1 MGPCRCCALH
11 TRVPAPGAMPTAL
24 GMEGRDAQPIP
35 STWGP
40 QTHLGMNTAAAKG
53 LHASFPPL
61 MVARSQPRSSAPFPA
76 LTLSSELRGHP
87 PQTPATTLAVSQRLP
102 RVLPRDPAPRRAL
115 GRLCRAIHLQTRA
128 QANGTNA
135 APSPQPAAG
144 AEQKGSGQMALTI
157 PGSPCSALCTPSFPL
172 PPTTHSF
179 PSHGLFDPFP
189 LEKARAI
196 TGASH
201 AAQV

>member
-1 MGPCRCCALH
+1 
-11 TRVPAPGAMPTAL
+11 
-24 GMEGRDAQPIP
+24 
-35 STWGP
+35 
-40 QTHLGMNTAAAKG
+40 MNTAAAKG

-144 AEQKGSGQMALTI
+144 AEQKRQRSDGSDDPGLALQRTVHPLLPPPPHHTQLPLPRSFRSFSLRKSPSNYRCLPCGSGLGATKRISGAIEMESKGWRGRA
-157 PGSPCSALCTPSFPL
+157 
-172 PPTTHSF
+172 
-179 PSHGLFDPFP
+179 
-189 LEKARAI
+189 KARR
-196 TGASH
+196 H
-201 AAQV
+201 QM

>member
-24 GMEGRDAQPIP
+24 GMEGRDAQPIS

-76 LTLSSELRGHP
+76 LTLSSELRGAPVNPQPRPWPCPNGSPGCCRGIRPREGLWAGCAEPYISKHERKQTAQTQPRPHNLLRGPNKKAAVRWLRRSRARPAAHCAP
-87 PQTPATTLAVSQRLP
+87 P
-102 RVLPRDPAPRRAL
+102 
-115 GRLCRAIHLQTRA
+115 
-128 QANGTNA
+128 
-135 APSPQPAAG
+135 PSP
-144 AEQKGSGQMALTI
+144 
-157 PGSPCSALCTPSFPL
+157 SPPPHTAS
-172 PPTTHSF
+172 PPTVFSILF
-179 PSHGLFDPFP
+179 P
-189 LEKARAI
+189 
-196 TGASH
+196 
-201 AAQV
+201 